1 MTKYVINGGKT
12 LNGEV
17 TISGAK
23 NAAVAIV
30 PAALL
35 ADGPVRLEN
44 VPKII
49 DVTLQMEI
57 MRELGAQIRQINATT
72 EEIQNTQNPSLKPH
86 ELERKLRRTAGE
98 QTAAETAA
106 RMEEIGLVDDGAY
119 AARLA
124 EELAARRFYPRRRIL
139 QELQEKGI
147 GRAQAEAAAEAVDGE
162 DWERAA
168 QLLRRKY
175 ARRLHTPDDRRR
187 TMAALGRYGFGGDAV
202 RRAFDALRGEE
213 PDWFAEEDTPE
224 E

>member
-1 MTKYVINGGKT
+1 MLITEVRPRRGRQVLLVLDGEPAVTVDSRTFDESPYRAGGVIDDDQ
-12 LNGEV
+12 LRE
-17 TISGAK
+17 
-23 NAAVAIV
+23 
-30 PAALL
+30 LL
-35 ADGPVRLEN
+35 ARSEKN
-44 VPKII
+44 RA
-49 DVTLQMEI
+49 
-57 MRELGAQIRQINATT
+57 REKALYLL
-72 EEIQNTQNPSLKPH
+72 SLRDH
-86 ELERKLRRTAGE
+86 SRGELERKLRRTAGE

-139 QELQEKGI
+139 QELHEKGI
-147 GRAQAEAAAEAVDGE
+147 VRAQAEAAAEAVDGE
-162 DWERAA
+162 DWERAV